1 MARKR
6 RIVVAD
12 LGFARLSQR
21 RLVVA
26 DDRLGRT
33 LQRIDDRRDDGR
45 YRAVR
50 RNGARRGQRR
60 RSRRGRRCRRGRRRH
75 GSSCDGEGAVEHGDP
90 VVPVLRVERRQGA
103 NIHACGFLATR
114 THVVDIAQIPLGHK
128 AFDRAAE
135 GRIVSAGN
143 LGSIGNSDGHGS
155 RVDDNSGTYGRAFLI
170 TIMRRLYIHRICTGI
185 CELGIGIRPR
195 GTVDRV

>member
-50 RNGARRGQRR
+50 RNGV
-60 RSRRGRRCRRGRRRH
+60 
-75 GSSCDGEGAVEHGDP
+75 GSGVGVGEVGGVGGVGGVTGAAVM
-90 VVPVLRVERRQGA
+90 VKVPLST
-103 NIHACGFLATR
+103 AT
-114 THVVDIAQIPLGHK
+114 L
-128 AFDRAAE
+128 
-135 GRIVSAGN
+135 
-143 LGSIGNSDGHGS
+143 
-155 RVDDNSGTYGRAFLI
+155 
-170 TIMRRLYIHRICTGI
+170 
-185 CELGIGIRPR
+185 
-195 GTVDRV
+195 

>member
-1 MARKR
+1 MSA
-6 RIVVAD
+6 
-12 LGFARLSQR
+12 
-21 RLVVA
+21 
-26 DDRLGRT
+26 
-33 LQRIDDRRDDGR
+33 
-45 YRAVR
+45 
-50 RNGARRGQRR
+50 
-60 RSRRGRRCRRGRRRH
+60 

>member
-50 RNGARRGQRR
+50 RNGAGV
-60 RSRRGRRCRRGRRRH
+60 
-75 GSSCDGEGAVEHGDP
+75 GSGVGVGESE
-90 VVPVLRVERRQGA
+90 
-103 NIHACGFLATR
+103 
-114 THVVDIAQIPLGHK
+114 
-128 AFDRAAE
+128 
-135 GRIVSAGN
+135 VSAGRRA
-143 LGSIGNSDGHGS
+143 S
-155 RVDDNSGTYGRAFLI
+155 REQL
-170 TIMRRLYIHRICTGI
+170 
-185 CELGIGIRPR
+185 
-195 GTVDRV
+195 